1 MNAFI
6 NLASAIPD
14 DFIGG
19 ITHIFKENH
28 ELYLEGLK
36 YTLIISITG
45 TILGLF
51 LALFITIFR
60 IQEVDQRDTLTTRIA
75 KRLSIILSSSYV
87 EFFRGTPMMVQAALF
102 YYGLATLGVRMPI
115 LVAGV
120 IIVTL
125 NTAAYLTEVLR
136 SGINSIDKG
145 QIEGAKSI
153 GLTRRQMFQYIIFP
167 QVLKNMLP
175 AIGNELVVNIKDTA
189 VLSVIGVSELFYMGK
204 SVAGTYYRYTESFV
218 LVALIYLITVL
229 VTTRLLTLIVKLI
242 NGRNDYSMPYS
253 QSVPVEGTNG

>member
-1 MNAFI
+1 MNSI
-6 NLASAIPD
+6 LVLNSIPA

-19 ITHIFKENH
+19 ITYIFKNNYS
-28 ELYLEGLK
+28 LYFEGLK
-36 YTLIISITG
+36 FTLIISIIG
-45 TILGLF
+45 TALGLF
-51 LALFITIFR
+51 LALFLTILR
-60 IQEVDQRDTLTTRIA
+60 IQEVEKRDTITTRIL
-75 KRLSIILSSSYV
+75 KRFTVILSSSYV
-87 EFFRGTPMMVQAALF
+87 EFFRGTPMMVQAAIF
-102 YYGLATLGVRMPI
+102 YYGLATLGVRLPI
-115 LVAGV
+115 IIAGI

-136 SGINSIDKG
+136 SGINAIDKG

-153 GLTRRQMFQYIIFP
+153 GLNKRQMFQYIIFP

-218 LVALIYLITVL
+218 LVALVYLITVL
-229 VTTRLLTLIVKLI
+229 LTTRLLTIIVRLVNHKS
-242 NGRNDYSMPYS
+242 DYSIPQS
-253 QSVPVEGTNG
+253 QSAPVEVYHE